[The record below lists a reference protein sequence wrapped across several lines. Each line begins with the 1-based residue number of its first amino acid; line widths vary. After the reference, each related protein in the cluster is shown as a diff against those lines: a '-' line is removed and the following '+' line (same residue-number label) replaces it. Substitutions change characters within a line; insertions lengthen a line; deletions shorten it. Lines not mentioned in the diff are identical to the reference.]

1 MSDSGCDYENFCLE
15 LIDGSLVGVIVEIFL
30 AIYAFVGIAAVAD
43 GYLAVGLEVL
53 VARWRVPEDVA
64 GASFMALGAAA
75 PEIVVNVVSTIT
87 GGIAVSGDAEAAAQS
102 LGVSSIL
109 GSGITAF
116 TIIPGLCAFSC
127 SEPMEI
133 TRRPLARD
141 AIAYALSLGA
151 LFYTMRDG
159 SVGKVGSVT
168 LLVLY
173 AIYLGVVVASP
184 WVRREYRVRVC
195 GLPPHSS
202 YPKAAEA
209 VSTKELGNGE
219 HATNYVDAAAA
230 EEGATGDGDGDD
242 DDDGDDVEW
251 GPLAVPF
258 KPLMQVIAWTCPEC
272 EENEER
278 YPLTLLSAFIWLA
291 VLSALLSAVVTRWG
305 ELLSVPTATM
315 GMLVVAV
322 GAQVPDT
329 IQAMAVARRGHGS
342 MAIAGV
348 TGSQLIN
355 VLIGLGVPWSIT
367 TLASHPVMIAPPK
380 SSKGAVAV
388 EQLKLMGILTTCCAV
403 LYLGVLLL
411 PALLSGARRVT
422 LGRRE
427 GYILTTAYVVTIA
440 LYFILGH

>member
-1 MSDSGCDYENFCLE
+1 M
-15 LIDGSLVGVIVEIFL
+15 
-30 AIYAFVGIAAVAD
+30 
-43 GYLAVGLEVL
+43 
-53 VARWRVPEDVA
+53 
-64 GASFMALGAAA
+64 
-75 PEIVVNVVSTIT
+75 
-87 GGIAVSGDAEAAAQS
+87 SGDAEARRRAW
-102 LGVSSIL
+102 VSSIL

-202 YPKAAEA
+202 YPRRPRR
-209 VSTKELGNGE
+209 SPQGLGNGE

-272 EENEER
+272 EER
-278 YPLTLLSAFIWLA
+278 GALPVDAALGLHLA
-291 VLSALLSAVVTRWG
+291 RRALRRFSAVVTRWG
-305 ELLSVPTATM
+305 ELLSVPAATM

-322 GAQVPDT
+322 GAQVPTDPGDGGG
-329 IQAMAVARRGHGS
+329 APRPRLDGDRRRDG
-342 MAIAGV
+342 
-348 TGSQLIN
+348 
-355 VLIGLGVPWSIT
+355 
-367 TLASHPVMIAPPK
+367 LAS
-380 SSKGAVAV
+380 
-388 EQLKLMGILTTCCAV
+388 
-403 LYLGVLLL
+403 
-411 PALLSGARRVT
+411 
-422 LGRRE
+422 
-427 GYILTTAYVVTIA
+427 
-440 LYFILGH
+440 